1 MPASVKG
8 EGDREVDRARD
19 GAAGGREP
27 GAAGPIQACPEGAS
41 VRLRVVPG
49 ARRTELVG
57 TAGGA
62 LRLRVAAPPVE
73 GKANEAVLAFL
84 AAALGTRAR
93 ALRLAA
99 GERGRDKVVVVPG
112 MTPAAVAAALGV
124 APGSGDGSGD
134 GPEGGSQDGSGDPA
148 GRA

>member
-1 MPASVKG
+1 M
-8 EGDREVDRARD
+8 DRARD

-27 GAAGPIQACPEGAS
+27 GAAGPIRADPEGAS

-93 ALRLAA
+93 ALRLVA
-99 GERGRDKVVVVPG
+99 GERSRDKVVVVPG

-124 APGSGDGSGD
+124 TPDAAL
-134 GPEGGSQDGSGDPA
+134 GSGDPSRDPSGDAPA
-148 GRA
+148 GG